1 MLIFKDEL
9 ESPGGSD
16 RKNSGARL
24 LRSGFHA
31 HRLSYLCC
39 RSPDDGLAGGEQARG
54 AAYQSR
60 FFNPRAGIFFDANSV
75 LAVPASAGTLQQAIE
90 RLRP

>member
-1 MLIFKDEL
+1 VLIFNDEM

-24 LRSGFHA
+24 LRSGLYA
-31 HRLSYLCC
+31 DRLLSLCG
-39 RSPDDGLAGGEQARG
+39 RYFDDGLAGGEQARG

-60 FFNPRAGIFFDANSV
+60 FFNPRSGIFFDAGSV